1 MSLLLEALKKAER
14 AKEEAQRRAKEGG
27 EAADSTAP
35 AEPERKPVL
44 TRDKLPDIASTPLEI
59 LNDDL
64 VPPAAPKPVAAA
76 RPEPALEPLEAPPP
90 PPRSASR
97 PTASK
102 PAAKAA
108 AAAEEQTQAAGRA
121 SARKVFEAK
130 FREPNPKMPFYIT
143 ISALGLFAVG
153 TVVYF
158 WYQLRPPPSLVNL
171 NPPRGAEVQV
181 ADAGAPPKPGAA
193 APVVAAPNAIPGLPS
208 AGTPA
213 GAPTATPTPSPAAPQ
228 AAPTAAARPAP
239 IEPPVETPRPR
250 QRVAEVQPAPAARE
264 PSPRVLRNAPEVSPR
279 VEAGYAA
286 YTAGDLAAARSEYE
300 QALRDEPTNRD
311 ALLGLGAVDVRSGR
325 YESAEALYLRV
336 LQIEPR
342 DPQAQAAL
350 ISLRSGRSDPLATE
364 SRVKSLLAA
373 DPSAHALNFAL
384 GNQFAQQ
391 NRWAEAQQEY
401 FKAYAADPENA
412 DFAYNLAVSLD
423 HMRQPRQALDYYQR
437 AIALS
442 QKRGASFDLAAAKTR
457 ASELS
462 R

>member
-27 EAADSTAP
+27 GESAESAAPS

-64 VPPAAPKPVAAA
+64 VPPPSPKPVAARA
-76 RPEPALEPLEAPPP
+76 EPTLEPLETPP
-90 PPRSASR
+90 PPRPASR
-97 PTASK
+97 STTPK

-143 ISALGLFAVG
+143 IGALGVFAVG
-153 TVVYF
+153 TVIYF

-181 ADAGAPPKPGAA
+181 ADAGPAPKPGATAPA
-193 APVVAAPNAIPGLPS
+193 AAAPNAIPGLPTS
-208 AGTPA
+208 GGAAASPA
-213 GAPTATPTPSPAAPQ
+213 PSPATTPAT
-228 AAPTAAARPAP
+228 ASTAPTAAPKPAP
-239 IEPPVETPRPR
+239 VERPVETPRPR
-250 QRVAEVQPAPAARE
+250 QRVAEVQPAPIARE
-264 PSPRVLRNAPEVSPR
+264 SSPRVLRNPPEVNPK

-286 YTAGDLAAARSEYE
+286 YTAGDLAAARTEYE

-311 ALLGLGAVDVRSGR
+311 ALLGLGAIDVRTGR
-325 YESAEALYLRV
+325 YESAEALYMRV

-373 DPSAHALNFAL
+373 DPSAHALNFTL
-384 GNQFAQQ
+384 GNQLAQQ

-401 FKAYAADPENA
+401 FKAYTADPENA

-442 QKRGASFDLAAAKTR
+442 QKRGASFDLGAAKTR

>member
-27 EAADSTAP
+27 DAADTAGAS
-35 AEPERKPVL
+35 AEAERKPVI
-44 TRDKLPDIASTPLEI
+44 TRDKLPDLATTPLEI
-59 LNDDL
+59 VSDDL
-64 VPPAAPKPVAAA
+64 APPAAPKPAP
-76 RPEPALEPLEAPPP
+76 RPEPMLEPLEAPPAP
-90 PPRSASR
+90 
-97 PTASK
+97 K
-102 PAAKAA
+102 PARAVASTSATKAA
-108 AAAEEQTQAAGRA
+108 TKAAAEEQTQAAGRA

-143 ISALGLFAVG
+143 MGALGFFAVG
-153 TVVYF
+153 TVIYF

-171 NPPRGAEVQV
+171 NPPRQETAV
-181 ADAGAPPKPGAA
+181 ADAGGAPKPATA
-193 APVVAAPNAIPGLPS
+193 APVLAAPNAIPGLPGSS
-208 AGTPA
+208 A
-213 GAPTATPTPSPAAPQ
+213 ATPPPSAPAAAPA
-228 AAPTAAARPAP
+228 AAPTPRAAPVA
-239 IEPPVETPRPR
+239 PPVETPRPR
-250 QRVAEVQPAPAARE
+250 QRVAEVQPAPVAQRE
-264 PSPRVLRNAPEVSPR
+264 TRVTRNAPEVNPK

-286 YTAGDLAAARSEYE
+286 YSGGDLATARSEYE
-300 QALRDEPTNRD
+300 QALRDEPMNRD
-311 ALLGLGAVDVRSGR
+311 ALLGLAAIDVRGGR

-401 FKAYAADPENA
+401 FKAYTAEPDNA

-423 HMRQPRQALDYYQR
+423 HLRQPRQALDYYQR

-442 QKRGASFDLAAAKTR
+442 QRRGASFDLGAAKTR
-457 ASELS
+457 ATELS

>member
-27 EAADSTAP
+27 DAADTAGAS
-35 AEPERKPVL
+35 AEAERKPVI
-44 TRDKLPDIASTPLEI
+44 TRDKLPDLATTPLEI
-59 LNDDL
+59 VSDDL
-64 VPPAAPKPVAAA
+64 APPAAPKPAP
-76 RPEPALEPLEAPPP
+76 RPEPMLEPLEAPPAP
-90 PPRSASR
+90 
-97 PTASK
+97 K
-102 PAAKAA
+102 PARAVASTSATKAA
-108 AAAEEQTQAAGRA
+108 TKAAAEEQTQAAGRA

-143 ISALGLFAVG
+143 MGALGFFAVG
-153 TVVYF
+153 TVIYF

-171 NPPRGAEVQV
+171 NPPRQAETTV
-181 ADAGAPPKPGAA
+181 ADASGAPKSANA
-193 APVVAAPNAIPGLPS
+193 APLPAAPNAIPGLPGSS
-208 AGTPA
+208 A
-213 GAPTATPTPSPAAPQ
+213 ATPPPSAPAAAPA
-228 AAPTAAARPAP
+228 AAPTPRAAPVA
-239 IEPPVETPRPR
+239 PPVETPRPR
-250 QRVAEVQPAPAARE
+250 QRVAEVQPAPVAQRE
-264 PSPRVLRNAPEVSPR
+264 TRVTRNAPEVNPK

-286 YTAGDLAAARSEYE
+286 YSGGDLATARSEYE
-300 QALRDEPTNRD
+300 QALRDEPMNRD
-311 ALLGLGAVDVRSGR
+311 ALLGLAAIDVRGGR

-401 FKAYAADPENA
+401 FKAYTAEPDNA

-423 HMRQPRQALDYYQR
+423 HLRQPRQALDYYQR

-442 QKRGASFDLAAAKTR
+442 QRRGASFDLGAAKTR
-457 ASELS
+457 ATELS